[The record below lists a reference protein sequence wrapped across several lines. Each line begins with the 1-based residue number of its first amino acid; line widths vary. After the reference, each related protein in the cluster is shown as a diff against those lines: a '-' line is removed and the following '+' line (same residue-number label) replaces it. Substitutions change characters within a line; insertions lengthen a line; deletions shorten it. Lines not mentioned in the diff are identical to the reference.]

1 MDENYQTYLNRVAR
15 LTLPET
21 HESQL
26 QNIQE
31 SPKFQPPSQQGEER
45 KAVPFPGY
53 SVITPPW
60 CEDEDT
66 SNDTFYK
73 FLQETQNHLLEG
85 LPEDFLVRVVPS
97 SFHLTLADLIWDGAY
112 RNKSQNP
119 EFEEQLRSSVTNSFK
134 EYAQE
139 HPSIHNNR
147 WQLLGFMVRPRAI
160 AVCLIPKDETSYKQI
175 LQLRRFIYQSPTV
188 VGLGIEQQYHF
199 TAHITL
205 GYFGNVSD
213 ETLGCRQRLY
223 THLSTLSNQWLE
235 IDSPELLVHRGE
247 VRKFDDMTN
256 YYRRPDWGTVEF

>member
-1 MDENYQTYLNRVAR
+1 MAR

-31 SPKFQPPSQQGEER
+31 SPKFRPQSGSGR
-45 KAVPFPGY
+45 KPVAFPGY

-60 CEDEDT
+60 AVD
-66 SNDTFYK
+66 SQNDTFYK
-73 FLQETQNHLLEG
+73 FLHQAQTQLVKE
-85 LPEDFLVRVVPS
+85 LPEDFLVSVVPD

-119 EFEEQLRSSVTNSFK
+119 EFEEQLRTNVASSFTEYTK
-134 EYAQE
+134 EN
-139 HPSIHNNR
+139 PSSQSNR

-160 AVCLIPKDETSYKQI
+160 AVCLIPKDETSYNQI
-175 LQLRRFIYQSPTV
+175 LQLRRFIYQSPSL

-223 THLSTLSNQWLE
+223 NSLSNLSNQWLE
-235 IDSPELLVHRGE
+235 VDSPELLVHSGE

-256 YYRRPDWGTVEF
+256 YYRQPDWGTVEL

>member
-31 SPKFQPPSQQGEER
+31 SPKFQPQNGAAR
-45 KAVPFPGY
+45 KPVAFPGY

-60 CEDEDT
+60 AVDT
-66 SNDTFYK
+66 QNDDFYK
-73 FLQETQNHLLEG
+73 FLHQTQTQLAKE
-85 LPEDFLVRVVPS
+85 LPEDFLVSVVPD

-119 EFEEQLRSSVTNSFK
+119 EFEEQLRTNVANSFAEYTK
-134 EYAQE
+134 ENPANQ
-139 HPSIHNNR
+139 SNR

-160 AVCLIPKDETSYKQI
+160 AVCLIPKDETSYNQI
-175 LQLRRFIYQSPTV
+175 LQLRRFIYQSPSLI
-188 VGLGIEQQYHF
+188 GLGIEQQYHF

-205 GYFGNVSD
+205 GYFGDVSD

-223 THLSTLSNQWLE
+223 NNLTKLSNQWLE
-235 IDSPELLVHRGE
+235 IDSPELLIHTGE

-256 YYRRPDWGTVEF
+256 YYRQPDWGTVVF